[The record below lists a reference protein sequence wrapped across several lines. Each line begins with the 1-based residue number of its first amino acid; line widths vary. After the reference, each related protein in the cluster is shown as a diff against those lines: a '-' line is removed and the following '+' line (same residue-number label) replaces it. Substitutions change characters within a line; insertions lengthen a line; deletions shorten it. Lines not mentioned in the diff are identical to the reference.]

1 MIADMQ
7 KHEIATQHRFSL
19 AFLFFFSKIRCPK
32 KKPPPS
38 PQEKYQAK
46 TTKLG
51 KNYQVRKYIKIILE

>member
-1 MIADMQ
+1 VSQ
-7 KHEIATQHRFSL
+7 KKA
-19 AFLFFFSKIRCPK
+19 
-32 KKPPPS
+32 PPS